1 LFHQKHVSYTTAPQ
15 KVLIVTCDKT
25 THHLAFTWV
34 LFGRPH
40 LLFHDLSSMDFIRH
54 SGLSGLIDQAGD
66 TAKFSF
72 EQLARV

>member
-1 LFHQKHVSYTTAPQ
+1 
-15 KVLIVTCDKT
+15 
-25 THHLAFTWV
+25 
-34 LFGRPH
+34 
-40 LLFHDLSSMDFIRH
+40 MDFIRQ